1 MSIISIRC
9 INVIIFCYV
18 CGRLCLQCF
27 FTNKISFS
35 STPAIVPLRWLK
47 HFNAIFTKLSNI
59 NPNFIIWLPT
69 PPIQIGPRGSIRPTP
84 GTTNYP
90 ATYPEPP
97 DIGSGTTSHEVVNE
111 LIFFVRMNRSQVCL
125 KGKRQTTLFI
135 TKICTIYT
143 EKMILYTRNLIS
155 WTVILGWIFC
165 FQNLK
170 IFITVLFKYMPIVWA
185 SWRCWYWCWCWWW
198 CW

>member
-1 MSIISIRC
+1 MSILSIRC

-59 NPNFIIWLPT
+59 NPNFIIWLST

-84 GTTNYP
+84 GTTRYP

-97 DIGSGTTSHEVVNE
+97 NIGSWTTSHEIVNE

-143 EKMILYTRNLIS
+143 EKMAKK
-155 WTVILGWIFC
+155 
-165 FQNLK
+165 NLK
-170 IFITVLFKYMPIVWA
+170 EEKRNRVTTKHLKPQENGGTQWLVIQICYATANTYINIMFIFSM
-185 SWRCWYWCWCWWW
+185 S
-198 CW
+198 